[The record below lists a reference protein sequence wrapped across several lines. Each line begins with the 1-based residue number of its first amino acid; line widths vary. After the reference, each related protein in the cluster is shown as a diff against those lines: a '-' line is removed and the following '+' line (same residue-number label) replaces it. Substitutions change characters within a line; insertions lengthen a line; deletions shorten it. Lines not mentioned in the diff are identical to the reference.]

1 MVRAGDVLENPRSG
15 ERFTFLQTA
24 AETHGKL
31 LQFELRLR
39 PGGRVPATH
48 LHALQE
54 ERFEA
59 LSGTAHVVV
68 DGVARD
74 LRAGESVIV
83 SPKTAH
89 AVRNESAEDAL
100 LRVELRPAMNT
111 EALFEAMCALAA
123 DGRVSRSGL
132 PSPLRV
138 AVLHRALQLED
149 YAPGIPIVVQKL
161 AFLVLALMGRAAGYK
176 ARYP

>member
-15 ERFTFLQTA
+15 ERFTFVQTA
-24 AETHGKL
+24 AETNGKL
-31 LQFELRLR
+31 LQFELLLR
-39 PGGRVPATH
+39 PGGRVPAAH
-48 LHALQE
+48 LHARQD
-54 ERFEA
+54 ERFA
-59 LSGTAHVVV
+59 VLSGTAHVVV

-74 LRAGESVIV
+74 VRAGESVIV
-83 SPKTAH
+83 PPGTAH
-89 AVRNESAEDAL
+89 ALRNESAEDAL

-111 EALFEAMCALAA
+111 EALFEAMCALAM

-132 PSPLRV
+132 PNPLRV
-138 AVLHRALQLED
+138 AVLHRALRLED

-161 AFLVLALMGRAAGYK
+161 AFLVLAPLGRALGYK